1 MKNVSSAFREELKK
15 DNRNYIKSA
24 DITLKNGTVLEI
36 DNSDLW
42 QNGMKLDTATSSPNS
57 FDLGA
62 IITGQLTLT
71 LNNIDEKFSDYDF
84 TDCTATNVKVGLKLP
99 DGTTESLSYGKF
111 YLNEAKYNGSIIT
124 LTFYD
129 SIYKFDQPYSKSSLS
144 YPATLRQIVQDACSV
159 CGVTLG
165 TVTFDQDDFVVQ
177 ERPDD
182 SSTTFRQ
189 VLQWVGQ
196 IACYYFYADSQGRLS
211 MKWYD
216 LSAFEDADNI
226 FLEDSDGNFV
236 LDAQED
242 KIFTFVENGTIY
254 PGTTMPHH
262 NLASFVSL
270 NTGLDDVV
278 ITGIKV
284 IQEVDG
290 ESGGKEEISYQS
302 GNDGYVLAVSKN
314 KLIQGDSGNTIASLL
329 GTKIIG
335 MRFRTFSASGLSDP
349 TIEAGDPVVLID
361 RKGNSY
367 QSYITN
373 NVFQPGAYQS
383 TSLGAETPARKSA
396 TRYSQMSQVYVDYR
410 KEIEKERTDR
420 EEALEELGE
429 QIKGSG
435 GLFTTIETQAD
446 GSKKYFMHNK
456 PVLSESDIIWS
467 MTAEA
472 WGVSTD
478 GGKTY
483 NAGMTVDG
491 DTIVRIL
498 TAVGVNADWIKTGAL
513 RIEKNGQVMLNAD
526 IDTGQ
531 VDIVANSFSLRGRS
545 IDEIAE
551 QQLSDFVDAV
561 YDPAISNLQSQ
572 IDGQIETWFYD
583 YLPTIENAPANS
595 WTTDSEKDK
604 HLGDLFYI
612 VDNKEYGGQAYR
624 WAKIGTEYKWDYVE
638 DTATVK
644 ALADAAKAQDTAD
657 QKRRVFITTPVPPY
671 DSGDLWMQGT
681 SGDIMTCVNSRQSGN
696 YVSTDWEKKNKYTDD
711 SAVTDLDESL
721 DQESIFNRLTNNGQ
735 SEGLYLQNGHL
746 YFNGTYIQSGAIQV
760 VDDDGNIIFKAD
772 IDNHSVTIS
781 GDRVF
786 IGDQPITENF
796 NNLQA
801 QIDSIDASENIYYGE
816 NLIKDPHFT
825 KISGEGNMWAVNTG
839 VNATRMG
846 DDYEI
851 KDPLGDSGKIMRIWK
866 EPTASAGAFFG
877 TKPTNNPVIPED
889 LQDGIFEFTFYA
901 RTENTGSGDAIWTTD
916 IYVCVNGYYSSY
928 KKITLNKLWHKYS
941 IKLKCDSTR
950 RSHISF
956 GVAPVTSGESN
967 AILLYKPE
975 CYYVGQDIKEG
986 ANLIRDP
993 HFDTIKSPVSTG
1005 GMWATPN
1012 SAGIDVRS
1020 YKTSCTHEFVN
1031 PNMDTFKDPEGG
1043 YGALVVNNMSNGV
1056 SDCFVSAISNGN
1068 NPVITDAGMYRVS
1081 VWLKAQYSGKTL
1093 KLSLNRQITDIEL
1106 STEWKEYSYVQ
1117 DVETVNTQ
1125 GYEMFTIGGFSSWGT
1140 NFGNLYIYNPRV
1152 EKLYSSEDTFNMLTD
1167 FGKKKGLYKI
1177 GDQLYFSFDYA
1188 RGGTL
1193 KLGGSNNGNGLLEVY
1208 NSSGSLVGRINN
1220 SGAQFWQGSE
1230 WLNIKES
1237 LLTGGHGGTQGS
1249 GGTQDGTLDLS
1260 QYKNG
1265 QYNVVMESLTGDV
1278 ILKSQNEFRVE
1289 RQNGG
1294 LGYLVQSGGTDYFD
1308 KPLVSFGDTYPV
1320 IGIMYGED
1328 DISGSPFL
1336 DIRLSN
1342 GKQVN
1347 FSGGSSPSTGSMFLV
1362 RQVSGTVSQSNGYG
1376 TRTIPLSYSG
1386 YEALGIVGYSISSTY
1401 HAVYQMNFN
1410 QSAQTVTVGIRHV
1423 NDTSASGSI
1432 NVYCQV
1438 LYVKSR

>member
-1 MKNVSSAFREELKK
+1 MKNVSSAFRNELKNG
-15 DNRNYIKSA
+15 NRKYIKSLKL
-24 DITLKNGTVLEI
+24 TLNDGTELLV
-36 DNSDLW
+36 DNSKLW
-42 QNGMKLDTATSSPNS
+42 QNGVKIDRSTSNSSS
-57 FDLGA
+57 FDIGST
-62 IITGQLTLT
+62 IIGQLTLT
-71 LNNIDEKFSDYDF
+71 LNNIYDEYTDYDF
-84 TDCTATNVKVGLKLP
+84 TGCVASNIKVGLELP
-99 DGTTESLSYGKF
+99 DGTIESLTYGVF
-111 YLNEAKYNGSIIT
+111 YLDEAKYNGSIIT
-124 LTFYD
+124 LSFYD
-129 SIYKFDQPYSKSSLS
+129 SIYKFDKNYSESNLI
-144 YPATLRQIVQDACSV
+144 YPATLGQIVRDACSV
-159 CGVTLG
+159 CGVTLQ
-165 TVTFDQDDFVVQ
+165 TTSFDHDDYVVQ
-177 ERPDD
+177 QRPNDE
-182 SSTTFRQ
+182 SLTFRQ

-196 IACYYFYADSQGRLS
+196 IACLYCITDEQGRLC
-211 MKWYD
+211 MEWYD
-216 LSAFEDADNI
+216 TNLLESIDLTEDIPDNPTGYHHI
-226 FLEDSDGNFV
+226 HS
-236 LDAQED
+236 
-242 KIFTFVENGTIY
+242 FT
-254 PGTTMPHH
+254 
-262 NLASFVSL
+262 SL

-278 ITGIKV
+278 ITGISV
-284 IQEVDG
+284 TQDIESDDG
-290 ESGGKEEISYQS
+290 TVQKTYQS
-302 GNDGYVLAVSKN
+302 GKDGYVLSISKN
-314 KLIQGDSGNTIASLL
+314 KLIQGEAGMTIASML
-329 GTKIIG
+329 GEKIIG
-335 MRFRTFSASGLSDP
+335 MRFRTFSASALSDP
-349 TIEAGDPVVLID
+349 TIEAGDIIVLTT
-361 RKGNSY
+361 RKGEKYKSVV
-367 QSYITN
+367 TN
-373 NVFQPGAYQS
+373 NVFHPGNFQNIS
-383 TSLGAETPARKSA
+383 CGAVTPARKSA
-396 TRYSQMSQVYVDYR
+396 SRYSEITQVYVDYR
-410 KEIEKERTDR
+410 KDLQKEKTAR
-420 EEALEELGE
+420 EKALEELGNR
-429 QIKGSG
+429 INSSSG
-435 GLFTTIETQAD
+435 VFTTIEKQED
-446 GSKKYFMHNK
+446 GSNIYYLHNK
-456 PVLSESDIIWS
+456 PQLSESDIVWK

-498 TAVGVNADWIKTGAL
+498 TATGVNADWINSGAL
-513 RIEKNGQVMLNAD
+513 QITDNDG
-526 IDTGQ
+526 
-531 VDIVANSFSLRGRS
+531 
-545 IDEIAE
+545 
-551 QQLSDFVDAV
+551 
-561 YDPAISNLQSQ
+561 NLV
-572 IDGQIETWFYD
+572 F
-583 YLPTIENAPANS
+583 
-595 WTTDSEKDK
+595 
-604 HLGDLFYI
+604 
-612 VDNKEYGGQAYR
+612 
-624 WAKIGTEYKWDYVE
+624 
-638 DTATVK
+638 
-644 ALADAAKAQDTAD
+644 LADVDT
-657 QKRRVFITTPVPPY
+657 KRVY
-671 DSGDLWMQGT
+671 
-681 SGDIMTCVNSRQSGN
+681 
-696 YVSTDWEKKNKYTDD
+696 
-711 SAVTDLDESL
+711 
-721 DQESIFNRLTNNGQ
+721 
-735 SEGLYLQNGHL
+735 
-746 YFNGTYIQSGAIQV
+746 
-760 VDDDGNIIFKAD
+760 
-772 IDNHSVTIS
+772 IS
-781 GDRVF
+781 GDYIS
-786 IGDQPITENF
+786 IGDTPLIDNLNGLQDQI
-796 NNLQA
+796 NNIEVPEA
-801 QIDSIDASENIYYGE
+801 EENIYYGE

-1093 KLSLNRQITDIEL
+1093 KLSLNRQTTDIEL

-1117 DVETVNTQ
+1117 NVETVNTQ

-1193 KLGGSNNGNGLLEVY
+1193 KLGGLNNGNGLQEVY
-1208 NSSGSLVGRINN
+1208 DSSGSLVGRINN

-1308 KPLVSFGDTYPV
+1308 KPLVSYGDTYPV

-1328 DISGSPFL
+1328 DISGDPFL

-1342 GKQVN
+1342 GQQVN

-1376 TRTIPLSYSG
+1376 TRTISLSYSG
-1386 YEALGIVGYSISSTY
+1386 YKALGIVGYSISSTY

>member
-57 FDLGA
+57 FDLGT

-182 SSTTFRQ
+182 SSITFRQ

-624 WAKIGTEYKWDYVE
+624 WAKIRSEYKWDYVE

-671 DSGDLWMQGT
+671 DSGDLWMQGA

-796 NNLQA
+796 DNLQA

-816 NLIKDPHFT
+816 NLIKDPYFT

-839 VNATRMG
+839 VHATRMG

-866 EPTASAGAFFG
+866 ESTAGVNVFFG
-877 TKPTNNPVIPED
+877 TKHNNNPVIP
-889 LQDGIFEFTFYA
+889 QDSQNGIFEFTFYA
-901 RTENTGSGDAIWTTD
+901 RTERTKTGDNGWIEEEANLCI
-916 IYVCVNGYYSSY
+916 NGYYSAY
-928 KKITLNKLWHKYS
+928 RKIQINDSWHKYS
-941 IKLKCDSTR
+941 IKVKCDSTR
-950 RSHISF
+950 RAYMSF
-956 GVAPVTSGESN
+956 GINPGSTGESN

-993 HFDTIKSPVSTG
+993 HFDTIKSPVPTS
-1005 GMWATPN
+1005 GMWTAPN
-1012 SAGIDVRS
+1012 NINTRIYT
-1020 YKTSCTHEFVN
+1020 YKSTCAHDSIS
-1031 PNMDTFKDPEGG
+1031 PNLDTFKDPEGG
-1043 YGALVVNNMSNGV
+1043 YGALVVNNTGGV

-1068 NPVITDAGMYRVS
+1068 NPVITDVGVYKVS
-1081 VWLKAQYSGKTL
+1081 VWLKAQKSGQTL
-1093 KLSLNRQITDIEL
+1093 KLSLNRYITDIEL
-1106 STEWKEYSYVQ
+1106 STEWKEYSFVQ
-1117 DVETVNTQ
+1117 KVEAVNTQ
-1125 GYEMFTIGGFSSWGT
+1125 GYEMFTIGGFGSWDAT
-1140 NFGNLYIYNPRV
+1140 FGLLYIYNPRV
-1152 EKLYSSEDTFNMLTD
+1152 EKVYSAEDTFNMLTD
-1167 FGKKKGLYKI
+1167 FGSKKGIYMLD
-1177 GDQLYFSFDYA
+1177 GQLYFSFDYA
-1188 RGGTL
+1188 QGGVL
-1193 KLGGSNNGNGLLEVY
+1193 NLGGKYNGNGRSLIRDKNGNPILLIDYSGITFFTKYNE
-1208 NSSGSLVGRINN
+1208 NSSSYTYEGI
-1220 SGAQFWQGSE
+1220 Q
-1230 WLNIKES
+1230 I
-1237 LLTGGHGGTQGS
+1237 
-1249 GGTQDGTLDLS
+1249 
-1260 QYKNG
+1260 
-1265 QYNVVMESLTGDV
+1265 
-1278 ILKSQNEFRVE
+1278 
-1289 RQNGG
+1289 
-1294 LGYLVQSGGTDYFD
+1294 D
-1308 KPLVSFGDTYPV
+1308 K
-1320 IGIMYGED
+1320 IGIRKVSATKNKYDNSMITPPDDD
-1328 DISGSPFL
+1328 DIELDPDTILPFDGSRDPIYERVNATL
-1336 DIRLSN
+1336 VDGDNGIYRVIRFSEANKLSSVISFTYDVAITSFYQHTEN
-1342 GKQVN
+1342 GVIWWYATAILPR
-1347 FSGGSSPSTGSMFLV
+1347 SSKLPAS
-1362 RQVSGTVSQSNGYG
+1362 VS
-1376 TRTIPLSYSG
+1376 
-1386 YEALGIVGYSISSTY
+1386 SIDVLITY
-1401 HAVYQMNFN
+1401 
-1410 QSAQTVTVGIRHV
+1410 
-1423 NDTSASGSI
+1423 
-1432 NVYCQV
+1432 
-1438 LYVKSR
+1438 